1 MGGVGSGSSVVL
13 KAALKA
19 TLLGGSAASQAGHD
33 PYLVHNF
40 LVEVGGVIIGG
51 FSEVGGLSS
60 TIATEEYAEGGVN
73 GFAHKFPTRTNA
85 SDITL
90 SRGLVNVD
98 FFWWWFEATS
108 RGIVM
113 PMNGTILML
122 NSKGQALP
130 PSAAVNTGNLP
141 TPTDTPSIP
150 SFGTR
155 LPMPP
160 MYWMFKMAYP
170 IGWEGPSLNAASG
183 EVAVEKI
190 TLTHQGLSKFSSL
203 NIGL

>member
-1 MGGVGSGSSVVL
+1 MGGIGIGSSVAL

-19 TLLGGSAASQAGHD
+19 ALLSGSAASQLGHD

-40 LVEVGGVIIGG
+40 LVEVGGVVIGG

-60 TIATEEYAEGGVN
+60 SIETEEYAEGGVN
-73 GFAHKFPTRTNA
+73 GFTHKFPTRTSA

-122 NSKGQALP
+122 NAK
-130 PSAAVNTGNLP
+130 
-141 TPTDTPSIP
+141 
-150 SFGTR
+150 R
-155 LPMPP
+155 LPIPAKRLPIPP

-170 IGWEGPSLNAASG
+170 IGWEGPGLNAGSD

-190 TLTHQGLSKFSSL
+190 TLTHQGLTKFPSL
-203 NIGL
+203 SLGL